1 MSRLP
6 PRRLGLGLLTPGVL
20 EPVCT
25 GGRYGVHS
33 HITEGHAGAAIDDS
47 ADCSAEAG
55 DDPAE
60 AQSHLLFENLA
71 DRVELSVSS

>member
-1 MSRLP
+1 MIQLQIP
-6 PRRLGLGLLTPGVL
+6 VDKLLTQIPRGVQYPLCVPTPPGVL

-33 HITEGHAGAAIDDS
+33 HITEGLAGAVIYDS

-60 AQSHLLFENLA
+60 ALA
-71 DRVELSVSS
+71 V

>member
-60 AQSHLLFENLA
+60 ALA
-71 DRVELSVSS
+71 V